1 MKTKLTKR
9 ILALLL
15 TLVMVLSLLP
25 AAFAEGNHHPFQDV
39 PDGKWYSEAVQYVY
53 ENGLMNGTSSTT
65 FDPSGKL
72 TRAMLVTVL
81 YRAAGQ
87 PAVEF
92 TPKFSDVPAGRY
104 YSVPVVWA
112 VENGVTN
119 GVSATKFNPNGAV
132 TREQLAKFLYS
143 YAKLMSFEAAARADL
158 SVFPDA
164 AEAHS
169 WAVEPLQW
177 AVAEG
182 IINGVLTGSGETAKT
197 LLQPRATATR
207 AQVAVMLMRFFQ
219 THTAPDL
226 GEDAVILYTNDVHTY
241 IDKALGYDNIA
252 GLKKAIA
259 RTNDV
264 ILVDAGDHIQGTA
277 FGSMDKGKT
286 IVDLMN
292 AADYDLATLGN
303 HEFDYTMEGCMNTIE
318 WANFPYVSCNF
329 YHEENGVRGENVLD
343 AYKVFELGGRKV
355 ALIGITTPESFT
367 KSTPAYFQDE
377 NGNYIYGISG
387 GEDGSALYA
396 DVQAAIDA
404 AKAEADVVI
413 ALGHLGIDPSSSPW
427 TSKELIANTTGLDAF
442 IDGHSHSTVEQEIV
456 KDQAGSD
463 VVLTQTGCYFGA
475 IGMMRIA
482 PDGTI
487 STELITEC
495 EYSDPAV
502 KEIQDNWIDE
512 INGRLGE
519 VIGHTALTFDNY
531 DETGR
536 LVRKMETNTG
546 DFTADA
552 LYYLFDSLDYDVDV
566 AFMNGGGVRNRAVT
580 GDISYLSCK
589 NIHTFGNV
597 ACLQTVTGQQILDAL
612 EWGARSTDAA
622 ECGGFLQVSGL
633 KYKVDPTIPDTT
645 QKDDKGVWT
654 GGPTGEYRVYDV
666 EVFQDGEWV
675 DLDLDAE
682 YNLAGYN
689 YTLRYLGDGFN
700 MFNGAVNVI
709 DYVMEDYMV
718 LANYVKAFPIPEGAT
733 LPEIEGT
740 NSPLVEK
747 FGTDYLDYTNVAPGL
762 RIQIAEKQTPPD
774 DSDEDLYVLT
784 SELHNHEQ
792 IVVYHPA
799 SGMAL
804 SNADLSETQTGY
816 RAGVAVTPENNC
828 IKNPDAAIV
837 WTVEATE
844 NGWYLK
850 DAEGRKLSIPS
861 GSRGLV
867 LDGADPEW
875 AISAAGV
882 ENCVNLKST
891 TRSGSSGDPLAVE
904 WFSRYSEFTVYFLN
918 ASSNDFALQLYVKTE
933 QTGPVEPIGVDFAI
947 LSTTD
952 VHGKVWDTNILT
964 DGTEYN
970 SLLSIKTAANEVRAE
985 LGAENVLLIDNGDL
999 YQGNPVS
1006 TVQLSKITSGESD
1019 WPAVMALAL
1028 ADMEYTAAA
1037 LGNHEWNYPYATME
1051 GVRTYLAGNGVPT
1064 LCANL
1069 YYEDGTNAYTPYII
1083 REIVIGDQ
1091 TLKIGVLGLENTD
1104 CTRWDVPDN
1113 YPGIVF
1119 HHPDNTEA
1127 SIAWEA
1133 NRYIPMMQA
1142 DGADFIVVAYHGG
1155 KGSVSGDLSFGINT
1169 ENQGARLIAETTGI
1183 DMVIMGHDHSS
1194 AYSNTFLKNL
1204 DGEDVLVVNA
1214 GGQDLTKSVF
1224 TATLDYGEITVAL
1237 KSTEN
1242 LKMSKKVDGQK
1253 VFAYEPDAGL
1263 KAKVQPYVDLAVA
1276 YVNEPIGKAIGEWD
1290 TGNNYYLE
1298 QCDTMDFIQDAQMYE
1313 GTKYLAE
1320 KYDTQEKLD
1329 ALYAAT
1335 GLDHLE
1341 VDMSST
1347 SVATNPNGYYVQ
1359 AGDLTM
1365 KDIFKLYK
1373 YDNNTLYLLPLT
1385 GQQIK
1390 DILEQNA
1397 STRLASTVNAG
1408 EVIYSQFGDFYTNP
1422 VTGGLNFTYD
1432 MYQPEGS
1439 RVVIEGFANGR
1450 EFALDKTYIVAVN
1463 SYHLGNLGCGF
1474 GNYATSDAIWSQ
1486 LDDLGGGSVPELLAQ
1501 YTKDKTAEQGGVNP
1515 ADFTWHWALTY
1526 TGPLDEPIEITGD
1539 VLGQRT
1545 DAFHDGAKLLIYY
1558 PAGSTVVGLNKA
1570 GDTNRLE
1577 AVDAVCDGER
1587 VGTSTAAAIFEV
1599 KLEDTENGYYSL
1611 KSAEGYLTSGDT
1623 GNSLVYSQELTDCG
1637 LWYLTAVENGFHV
1650 MNVGAA
1656 YNDNHNQA
1664 LEYYNG
1670 FTTYGVKNTDA
1681 YLFQLYELIESTEPE
1696 DIIIGG
1702 LEANVWTTKYGN
1714 IYTSCTAE
1722 RLQEMGFAYGD
1733 IITVKF
1739 LDQILDLPLVPTFS
1753 YVDQGT
1759 PGLFI
1764 NKSETGE
1771 FEGNLFM
1778 AINMGDFTT
1787 TYGIAT
1793 KTTNP
1798 DKTWYWTACEG
1809 VTFPIVVTLEMKEQG
1824 GYATEMA
1831 IRDINRT
1838 NNREDYPDLTDAE
1851 FANFRQITT
1860 TGMGDHLYRGSSP
1873 INPEIGR
1880 NTYADAALADA
1891 GVTVIMNLANDQ
1903 ATAEAYEGFADTYYS
1918 KQNVVYLNLGVD
1930 FTAADFQSGLATGLR
1945 HFAENKGVYY
1955 VHCTEGK
1962 DRAGFVSALLECL
1975 MGATYDEVVADYLKT
1990 YTNYYTVVDGVQQ
2003 PLSQETL
2010 DAIANSNIIKTLQT
2024 AFEVEDL
2031 TTADL
2036 AAEAAEYVKA
2046 IGLTDDELAALKEN
2060 LGESR
2065 KLKLVEDAND
2075 MLKYGHLVI
2084 DVSTEDLLKQFAY
2097 GDIVTVTVEGYGA
2110 VDAPICSNYDDV
2122 DTGETLIRAKS
2133 GKTNVNLAI
2142 NYGQIGVQLGIIET
2156 APEGSATKYQVKE
2169 GVTFPIYVTIEMK
2182 EAGGYADELAIR
2194 AMTRDDNHDN
2204 RAAAY
2209 PDLTDAEYA
2218 NFRVVTTTGM
2228 GEDALYRSSS
2238 PINPEIGRNAE
2249 ADAAA
2254 QAAGIKAFMNMAD
2267 TQAEAEAYAG
2277 YADTYYAGQ
2286 NKIFLGLPVAFTTD
2300 EFKTGLADG
2309 YRFIA
2314 SNDGPY
2320 LIHCTEGKDRT
2331 GLGVAVLEALMGA
2344 SIEEI
2349 KTDYLQT
2356 YINYYNV
2363 VDGVQQPLTD
2373 AQKAAVTNTI
2383 VNNLGIIF
2391 DTDVSTASL
2400 ADEAEAYL
2408 TEIGLTADE
2417 QAALKVNL
2425 GKSWSSTGPEEPT
2438 ASYEVAES
2446 VSAGDRIIMVYTVG
2460 EKFYAMS
2467 NDNSTAGML
2476 KVSEVTFTDG
2486 VLNTPDAGT
2495 IFTLETGSA
2504 DGSFLLKGADGKY
2517 IFRASGSTAVNMQE
2531 TGADW
2536 TLTLGEGASRIA
2548 FATDASRCLFIRD
2561 NNPLQI
2567 RCYSTQNLTA
2577 SGYYS
2582 TATIYKVVN
2591 P

>member
-182 IINGVLTGSGETAKT
+182 IINGVLTGSGETART

-277 FGSMDKGKT
+277 FGAMDKGKT

-318 WANFPYVSCNF
+318 WANFSYVSCNF

-377 NGNYIYGISG
+377 NGSYIYGISG

-566 AFMNGGGVRNRAVT
+566 AFMNGGGVRNRAIT

-689 YTLRYLGDGFN
+689 YTLRDLGDGFN

-762 RIQIAEKQTPPD
+762 RIQIAKQEAHE
-774 DSDEDLYVLT
+774 DSGEDLYLLT
-784 SELHNHEQ
+784 SELHDGDQ
-792 IVVYHPA
+792 VVVYHPA

-816 RAGVAVTPENNC
+816 RAGLAVTPEDDV
-828 IKNPDAAIV
+828 IKNPDAAVV
-837 WTVEATE
+837 WTAEATE

-875 AISAAGV
+875 TISAAAA

-891 TRSGSSGDPLAVE
+891 TRAGSSGDPLAIE
-904 WFSRYSEFTVYFLN
+904 WYARFSEFTVYFAN
-918 ASSNDFALQLYVKTE
+918 AESADFALQLY
-933 QTGPVEPIGVDFAI
+933 
-947 LSTTD
+947 
-952 VHGKVWDTNILT
+952 
-964 DGTEYN
+964 
-970 SLLSIKTAANEVRAE
+970 
-985 LGAENVLLIDNGDL
+985 
-999 YQGNPVS
+999 
-1006 TVQLSKITSGESD
+1006 
-1019 WPAVMALAL
+1019 
-1028 ADMEYTAAA
+1028 
-1037 LGNHEWNYPYATME
+1037 
-1051 GVRTYLAGNGVPT
+1051 
-1064 LCANL
+1064 
-1069 YYEDGTNAYTPYII
+1069 
-1083 REIVIGDQ
+1083 
-1091 TLKIGVLGLENTD
+1091 
-1104 CTRWDVPDN
+1104 
-1113 YPGIVF
+1113 
-1119 HHPDNTEA
+1119 
-1127 SIAWEA
+1127 
-1133 NRYIPMMQA
+1133 
-1142 DGADFIVVAYHGG
+1142 
-1155 KGSVSGDLSFGINT
+1155 
-1169 ENQGARLIAETTGI
+1169 
-1183 DMVIMGHDHSS
+1183 
-1194 AYSNTFLKNL
+1194 
-1204 DGEDVLVVNA
+1204 
-1214 GGQDLTKSVF
+1214 
-1224 TATLDYGEITVAL
+1224 
-1237 KSTEN
+1237 
-1242 LKMSKKVDGQK
+1242 
-1253 VFAYEPDAGL
+1253 
-1263 KAKVQPYVDLAVA
+1263 AK
-1276 YVNEPIGKAIGEWD
+1276 
-1290 TGNNYYLE
+1290 
-1298 QCDTMDFIQDAQMYE
+1298 
-1313 GTKYLAE
+1313 
-1320 KYDTQEKLD
+1320 
-1329 ALYAAT
+1329 
-1335 GLDHLE
+1335 
-1341 VDMSST
+1341 
-1347 SVATNPNGYYVQ
+1347 
-1359 AGDLTM
+1359 
-1365 KDIFKLYK
+1365 
-1373 YDNNTLYLLPLT
+1373 
-1385 GQQIK
+1385 
-1390 DILEQNA
+1390 
-1397 STRLASTVNAG
+1397 
-1408 EVIYSQFGDFYTNP
+1408 
-1422 VTGGLNFTYD
+1422 
-1432 MYQPEGS
+1432 
-1439 RVVIEGFANGR
+1439 
-1450 EFALDKTYIVAVN
+1450 
-1463 SYHLGNLGCGF
+1463 
-1474 GNYATSDAIWSQ
+1474 
-1486 LDDLGGGSVPELLAQ
+1486 
-1501 YTKDKTAEQGGVNP
+1501 AEQ
-1515 ADFTWHWALTY
+1515 
-1526 TGPLDEPIEITGD
+1526 
-1539 VLGQRT
+1539 
-1545 DAFHDGAKLLIYY
+1545 
-1558 PAGSTVVGLNKA
+1558 
-1570 GDTNRLE
+1570 
-1577 AVDAVCDGER
+1577 
-1587 VGTSTAAAIFEV
+1587 
-1599 KLEDTENGYYSL
+1599 
-1611 KSAEGYLTSGDT
+1611 
-1623 GNSLVYSQELTDCG
+1623 
-1637 LWYLTAVENGFHV
+1637 
-1650 MNVGAA
+1650 
-1656 YNDNHNQA
+1656 
-1664 LEYYNG
+1664 
-1670 FTTYGVKNTDA
+1670 
-1681 YLFQLYELIESTEPE
+1681 TEPE

-1739 LDQILDLPLVPTFS
+1739 LDQTLDLPLVPTFS

-1851 FANFRQITT
+1851 FANFRRITT

-1903 ATAEAYEGFADTYYS
+1903 ATAEGYEGFADTYYS

-1945 HFAENKGVYY
+1945 HFAANKGVYY

-2024 AFEVEDL
+2024 AFGVEDL

-2060 LGESR
+2060 LGDSR
-2065 KLKLVEDAND
+2065 KLELVEGAND

-2084 DVSTEDLLKQFAY
+2084 DVSTEDLLKEFAY

-2156 APEGSATKYQVKE
+2156 APDGSATKYQVKE

-2391 DTDVSTASL
+2391 DADVSTASL

-2425 GKSWSSTGPEEPT
+2425 GKSWSSAEPEEPT

-2446 VSAGDRIIMVYTVG
+2446 VSVGDRIVMVYTVG

-2467 NDNSTAGML
+2467 SD
-2476 KVSEVTFTDG
+2476 VSENGVMTPVEVTVTDG
-2486 VLNTPDAGT
+2486 ALTAPDSSTVFTLAVGSAEGSYQIQTADGNALNYSGSGSGIYLQDAG
-2495 IFTLETGSA
+2495 S
-2504 DGSFLLKGADGKY
+2504 
-2517 IFRASGSTAVNMQE
+2517 
-2531 TGADW
+2531 DW
-2536 TLTLGEGASRIA
+2536 TLTPGAGTSRIKA
-2548 FATDASRCLFIRD
+2548 ANSTNRCLYVQNYQNALRIK
-2561 NNPLQI
+2561 
-2567 RCYSTQNLTA
+2567 CYTEGNMTA

>member
-119 GVSATKFNPNGAV
+119 GVSETKFNPNGAV

-182 IINGVLTGSGETAKT
+182 IINGVLTGSGETART

-277 FGSMDKGKT
+277 FGAMDKGKT

-442 IDGHSHSTVEQEIV
+442 IDGHSHSTVEKEIV

-566 AFMNGGGVRNRAVT
+566 AFMNGGGVRNRAIT

-689 YTLRYLGDGFN
+689 YTLRDLGDGFN

-762 RIQIAEKQTPPD
+762 RIQIAKQEAHE
-774 DSDEDLYVLT
+774 DSGEDLYLLT
-784 SELHNHEQ
+784 SELHDGDQ
-792 IVVYHPA
+792 VVVYHPA

-816 RAGVAVTPENNC
+816 RAGLAVTPEDDV
-828 IKNPDAAIV
+828 IKNPDAAVV
-837 WTVEATE
+837 WTAEATE

-875 AISAAGV
+875 TISAAAA

-891 TRSGSSGDPLAVE
+891 TRAGSSGDPLAIE
-904 WFSRYSEFTVYFLN
+904 WYARFSEFTVYFAN
-918 ASSNDFALQLYVKTE
+918 AESADFALQLY
-933 QTGPVEPIGVDFAI
+933 
-947 LSTTD
+947 
-952 VHGKVWDTNILT
+952 
-964 DGTEYN
+964 
-970 SLLSIKTAANEVRAE
+970 
-985 LGAENVLLIDNGDL
+985 
-999 YQGNPVS
+999 
-1006 TVQLSKITSGESD
+1006 
-1019 WPAVMALAL
+1019 
-1028 ADMEYTAAA
+1028 
-1037 LGNHEWNYPYATME
+1037 
-1051 GVRTYLAGNGVPT
+1051 
-1064 LCANL
+1064 
-1069 YYEDGTNAYTPYII
+1069 
-1083 REIVIGDQ
+1083 
-1091 TLKIGVLGLENTD
+1091 
-1104 CTRWDVPDN
+1104 
-1113 YPGIVF
+1113 
-1119 HHPDNTEA
+1119 
-1127 SIAWEA
+1127 
-1133 NRYIPMMQA
+1133 
-1142 DGADFIVVAYHGG
+1142 
-1155 KGSVSGDLSFGINT
+1155 
-1169 ENQGARLIAETTGI
+1169 
-1183 DMVIMGHDHSS
+1183 
-1194 AYSNTFLKNL
+1194 
-1204 DGEDVLVVNA
+1204 
-1214 GGQDLTKSVF
+1214 
-1224 TATLDYGEITVAL
+1224 
-1237 KSTEN
+1237 
-1242 LKMSKKVDGQK
+1242 
-1253 VFAYEPDAGL
+1253 
-1263 KAKVQPYVDLAVA
+1263 AK
-1276 YVNEPIGKAIGEWD
+1276 
-1290 TGNNYYLE
+1290 
-1298 QCDTMDFIQDAQMYE
+1298 
-1313 GTKYLAE
+1313 
-1320 KYDTQEKLD
+1320 
-1329 ALYAAT
+1329 
-1335 GLDHLE
+1335 
-1341 VDMSST
+1341 
-1347 SVATNPNGYYVQ
+1347 
-1359 AGDLTM
+1359 
-1365 KDIFKLYK
+1365 
-1373 YDNNTLYLLPLT
+1373 
-1385 GQQIK
+1385 
-1390 DILEQNA
+1390 
-1397 STRLASTVNAG
+1397 
-1408 EVIYSQFGDFYTNP
+1408 
-1422 VTGGLNFTYD
+1422 
-1432 MYQPEGS
+1432 
-1439 RVVIEGFANGR
+1439 
-1450 EFALDKTYIVAVN
+1450 
-1463 SYHLGNLGCGF
+1463 
-1474 GNYATSDAIWSQ
+1474 
-1486 LDDLGGGSVPELLAQ
+1486 
-1501 YTKDKTAEQGGVNP
+1501 AEQ
-1515 ADFTWHWALTY
+1515 
-1526 TGPLDEPIEITGD
+1526 
-1539 VLGQRT
+1539 
-1545 DAFHDGAKLLIYY
+1545 
-1558 PAGSTVVGLNKA
+1558 
-1570 GDTNRLE
+1570 
-1577 AVDAVCDGER
+1577 
-1587 VGTSTAAAIFEV
+1587 
-1599 KLEDTENGYYSL
+1599 
-1611 KSAEGYLTSGDT
+1611 
-1623 GNSLVYSQELTDCG
+1623 
-1637 LWYLTAVENGFHV
+1637 
-1650 MNVGAA
+1650 
-1656 YNDNHNQA
+1656 
-1664 LEYYNG
+1664 
-1670 FTTYGVKNTDA
+1670 
-1681 YLFQLYELIESTEPE
+1681 TEPE

-1739 LDQILDLPLVPTFS
+1739 LDQTLDLPLVPTFS

-1880 NTYADAALADA
+1880 NTYADAALEAA
-1891 GVTVIMNLANDQ
+1891 GATVIMNLANDQ

-1918 KQNVVYLNLGVD
+1918 NQNVVYLNLGVD

-1945 HFAENKGVYY
+1945 HFAENEGVYY

-2003 PLSQETL
+2003 PLPQETL

-2036 AAEAAEYVKA
+2036 AAEAAEYITA

-2060 LGESR
+2060 LG
-2065 KLKLVEDAND
+2065 N
-2075 MLKYGHLVI
+2075 G
-2084 DVSTEDLLKQFAY
+2084 
-2097 GDIVTVTVEGYGA
+2097 
-2110 VDAPICSNYDDV
+2110 
-2122 DTGETLIRAKS
+2122 
-2133 GKTNVNLAI
+2133 
-2142 NYGQIGVQLGIIET
+2142 
-2156 APEGSATKYQVKE
+2156 GSAE
-2169 GVTFPIYVTIEMK
+2169 EPSAPYVV
-2182 EAGGYADELAIR
+2182 ADS
-2194 AMTRDDNHDN
+2194 
-2204 RAAAY
+2204 
-2209 PDLTDAEYA
+2209 
-2218 NFRVVTTTGM
+2218 V
-2228 GEDALYRSSS
+2228 
-2238 PINPEIGRNAE
+2238 
-2249 ADAAA
+2249 
-2254 QAAGIKAFMNMAD
+2254 AAGD
-2267 TQAEAEAYAG
+2267 Q
-2277 YADTYYAGQ
+2277 
-2286 NKIFLGLPVAFTTD
+2286 
-2300 EFKTGLADG
+2300 
-2309 YRFIA
+2309 
-2314 SNDGPY
+2314 
-2320 LIHCTEGKDRT
+2320 
-2331 GLGVAVLEALMGA
+2331 
-2344 SIEEI
+2344 
-2349 KTDYLQT
+2349 
-2356 YINYYNV
+2356 
-2363 VDGVQQPLTD
+2363 
-2373 AQKAAVTNTI
+2373 
-2383 VNNLGIIF
+2383 
-2391 DTDVSTASL
+2391 
-2400 ADEAEAYL
+2400 
-2408 TEIGLTADE
+2408 
-2417 QAALKVNL
+2417 
-2425 GKSWSSTGPEEPT
+2425 
-2438 ASYEVAES
+2438 
-2446 VSAGDRIIMVYTVG
+2446 IIMVYTVG

-2486 VLNTPDAGT
+2486 VLDTPDAGT
-2495 IFTLETGSA
+2495 VFTLETGSA

>member
-182 IINGVLTGSGETAKT
+182 IINGVLTGSGETART

-219 THTAPDL
+219 TL
-226 GEDAVILYTNDVHTY
+226 
-241 IDKALGYDNIA
+241 
-252 GLKKAIA
+252 
-259 RTNDV
+259 
-264 ILVDAGDHIQGTA
+264 
-277 FGSMDKGKT
+277 
-286 IVDLMN
+286 
-292 AADYDLATLGN
+292 
-303 HEFDYTMEGCMNTIE
+303 
-318 WANFPYVSCNF
+318 
-329 YHEENGVRGENVLD
+329 
-343 AYKVFELGGRKV
+343 
-355 ALIGITTPESFT
+355 
-367 KSTPAYFQDE
+367 
-377 NGNYIYGISG
+377 SG
-387 GEDGSALYA
+387 
-396 DVQAAIDA
+396 
-404 AKAEADVVI
+404 
-413 ALGHLGIDPSSSPW
+413 
-427 TSKELIANTTGLDAF
+427 
-442 IDGHSHSTVEQEIV
+442 
-456 KDQAGSD
+456 
-463 VVLTQTGCYFGA
+463 
-475 IGMMRIA
+475 
-482 PDGTI
+482 
-487 STELITEC
+487 
-495 EYSDPAV
+495 
-502 KEIQDNWIDE
+502 
-512 INGRLGE
+512 
-519 VIGHTALTFDNY
+519 
-531 DETGR
+531 
-536 LVRKMETNTG
+536 
-546 DFTADA
+546 
-552 LYYLFDSLDYDVDV
+552 
-566 AFMNGGGVRNRAVT
+566 
-580 GDISYLSCK
+580 
-589 NIHTFGNV
+589 
-597 ACLQTVTGQQILDAL
+597 
-612 EWGARSTDAA
+612 
-622 ECGGFLQVSGL
+622 
-633 KYKVDPTIPDTT
+633 
-645 QKDDKGVWT
+645 
-654 GGPTGEYRVYDV
+654 
-666 EVFQDGEWV
+666 
-675 DLDLDAE
+675 
-682 YNLAGYN
+682 
-689 YTLRYLGDGFN
+689 
-700 MFNGAVNVI
+700 
-709 DYVMEDYMV
+709 
-718 LANYVKAFPIPEGAT
+718 
-733 LPEIEGT
+733 
-740 NSPLVEK
+740 
-747 FGTDYLDYTNVAPGL
+747 
-762 RIQIAEKQTPPD
+762 
-774 DSDEDLYVLT
+774 
-784 SELHNHEQ
+784 
-792 IVVYHPA
+792 
-799 SGMAL
+799 
-804 SNADLSETQTGY
+804 
-816 RAGVAVTPENNC
+816 
-828 IKNPDAAIV
+828 PDA
-837 WTVEATE
+837 
-844 NGWYLK
+844 
-850 DAEGRKLSIPS
+850 
-861 GSRGLV
+861 
-867 LDGADPEW
+867 
-875 AISAAGV
+875 
-882 ENCVNLKST
+882 
-891 TRSGSSGDPLAVE
+891 
-904 WFSRYSEFTVYFLN
+904 
-918 ASSNDFALQLYVKTE
+918 
-933 QTGPVEPIGVDFAI
+933 GVDFAI

-964 DGTEYN
+964 DGIEYN

-1051 GVRTYLAGNGVPT
+1051 GIRSYLAENGVPT

-1069 YYEDGTNAYTPYII
+1069 YHEDGTNAYTPYII
-1083 REIVIGDQ
+1083 REIAVGNQ
-1091 TLKIGVLGLENTD
+1091 TLKIGILGLENTD

-1113 YPGIVF
+1113 YPGLVF

-1142 DGADFIVVAYHGG
+1142 EGADFIVVTYHGG
-1155 KGSVSGDLSFGINT
+1155 RGSASGDLSFGVNT
-1169 ENQGARLIAETTGI
+1169 ENQGARLIANTTGI

-1194 AYSNTFLKNL
+1194 AYSNTFLKNQ

-1224 TATLDYGEITVAL
+1224 TATLENGEITVAL

-1397 STRLASTVNAG
+1397 STRLAATVNAG

-1463 SYHLGNLGCGF
+1463 SYHLGNPGCGF
-1474 GNYATSDAIWSQ
+1474 GNYATTDAIWSQ

-1545 DAFHDGAKLLIYY
+1545 DAFHDEAKLLIYY

-1577 AVDAVCDGER
+1577 AVDAVCDGEK
-1587 VGTSTAAAIFEV
+1587 VGTSTSAAIFEV
-1599 KLEDTENGYYSL
+1599 KLEDAENGYYSL

-1739 LDQILDLPLVPTFS
+1739 LDKSLDLPLVPTFS

-1880 NTYADAALADA
+1880 NTYADAALEAA
-1891 GVTVIMNLANDQ
+1891 GATVIMNLANDQ

-1918 KQNVVYLNLGVD
+1918 NQNVVYLNLGVD

-1945 HFAENKGVYY
+1945 HFAENEGVYY

-2003 PLSQETL
+2003 PLPQETL

-2036 AAEAAEYVKA
+2036 AAEAAEYITA

-2060 LGESR
+2060 LG
-2065 KLKLVEDAND
+2065 N
-2075 MLKYGHLVI
+2075 G
-2084 DVSTEDLLKQFAY
+2084 
-2097 GDIVTVTVEGYGA
+2097 
-2110 VDAPICSNYDDV
+2110 
-2122 DTGETLIRAKS
+2122 
-2133 GKTNVNLAI
+2133 
-2142 NYGQIGVQLGIIET
+2142 
-2156 APEGSATKYQVKE
+2156 GSAE
-2169 GVTFPIYVTIEMK
+2169 ESSAPYVV
-2182 EAGGYADELAIR
+2182 ADS
-2194 AMTRDDNHDN
+2194 
-2204 RAAAY
+2204 
-2209 PDLTDAEYA
+2209 
-2218 NFRVVTTTGM
+2218 V
-2228 GEDALYRSSS
+2228 
-2238 PINPEIGRNAE
+2238 
-2249 ADAAA
+2249 
-2254 QAAGIKAFMNMAD
+2254 AAGD
-2267 TQAEAEAYAG
+2267 Q
-2277 YADTYYAGQ
+2277 
-2286 NKIFLGLPVAFTTD
+2286 
-2300 EFKTGLADG
+2300 
-2309 YRFIA
+2309 
-2314 SNDGPY
+2314 
-2320 LIHCTEGKDRT
+2320 
-2331 GLGVAVLEALMGA
+2331 
-2344 SIEEI
+2344 
-2349 KTDYLQT
+2349 
-2356 YINYYNV
+2356 
-2363 VDGVQQPLTD
+2363 
-2373 AQKAAVTNTI
+2373 
-2383 VNNLGIIF
+2383 
-2391 DTDVSTASL
+2391 
-2400 ADEAEAYL
+2400 
-2408 TEIGLTADE
+2408 
-2417 QAALKVNL
+2417 
-2425 GKSWSSTGPEEPT
+2425 
-2438 ASYEVAES
+2438 
-2446 VSAGDRIIMVYTVG
+2446 IIMVYTVG

-2486 VLNTPDAGT
+2486 VLDTPDAGT
-2495 IFTLETGSA
+2495 VFTLETGSA

-2548 FATDASRCLFIRD
+2548 FATDASCCLFIRD

>member
-182 IINGVLTGSGETAKT
+182 IINGVLTGSGETART

-277 FGSMDKGKT
+277 FGAMDKGKT

-566 AFMNGGGVRNRAVT
+566 AFMNGGGVRNRAIT

-689 YTLRYLGDGFN
+689 YTLRDLGDGFN

-762 RIQIAEKQTPPD
+762 RIQIAKQEAHE
-774 DSDEDLYVLT
+774 DSGEDLYLLT
-784 SELHNHEQ
+784 SELHDGDQ
-792 IVVYHPA
+792 VVVYHPA

-816 RAGVAVTPENNC
+816 RAGLAVTPEDDV
-828 IKNPDAAIV
+828 IKNPDAAVV
-837 WTVEATE
+837 WTAEATE

-875 AISAAGV
+875 TISAAAA

-891 TRSGSSGDPLAVE
+891 TRAGSSGDPLAIE
-904 WFSRYSEFTVYFLN
+904 WYARFSEFTVYFAN
-918 ASSNDFALQLYVKTE
+918 AESADFALQLY
-933 QTGPVEPIGVDFAI
+933 
-947 LSTTD
+947 
-952 VHGKVWDTNILT
+952 
-964 DGTEYN
+964 
-970 SLLSIKTAANEVRAE
+970 
-985 LGAENVLLIDNGDL
+985 
-999 YQGNPVS
+999 
-1006 TVQLSKITSGESD
+1006 
-1019 WPAVMALAL
+1019 
-1028 ADMEYTAAA
+1028 
-1037 LGNHEWNYPYATME
+1037 
-1051 GVRTYLAGNGVPT
+1051 
-1064 LCANL
+1064 
-1069 YYEDGTNAYTPYII
+1069 
-1083 REIVIGDQ
+1083 
-1091 TLKIGVLGLENTD
+1091 
-1104 CTRWDVPDN
+1104 
-1113 YPGIVF
+1113 
-1119 HHPDNTEA
+1119 
-1127 SIAWEA
+1127 
-1133 NRYIPMMQA
+1133 
-1142 DGADFIVVAYHGG
+1142 
-1155 KGSVSGDLSFGINT
+1155 
-1169 ENQGARLIAETTGI
+1169 
-1183 DMVIMGHDHSS
+1183 
-1194 AYSNTFLKNL
+1194 
-1204 DGEDVLVVNA
+1204 
-1214 GGQDLTKSVF
+1214 
-1224 TATLDYGEITVAL
+1224 
-1237 KSTEN
+1237 
-1242 LKMSKKVDGQK
+1242 
-1253 VFAYEPDAGL
+1253 
-1263 KAKVQPYVDLAVA
+1263 AK
-1276 YVNEPIGKAIGEWD
+1276 
-1290 TGNNYYLE
+1290 
-1298 QCDTMDFIQDAQMYE
+1298 
-1313 GTKYLAE
+1313 
-1320 KYDTQEKLD
+1320 
-1329 ALYAAT
+1329 
-1335 GLDHLE
+1335 
-1341 VDMSST
+1341 
-1347 SVATNPNGYYVQ
+1347 
-1359 AGDLTM
+1359 
-1365 KDIFKLYK
+1365 
-1373 YDNNTLYLLPLT
+1373 
-1385 GQQIK
+1385 
-1390 DILEQNA
+1390 
-1397 STRLASTVNAG
+1397 
-1408 EVIYSQFGDFYTNP
+1408 
-1422 VTGGLNFTYD
+1422 
-1432 MYQPEGS
+1432 
-1439 RVVIEGFANGR
+1439 
-1450 EFALDKTYIVAVN
+1450 
-1463 SYHLGNLGCGF
+1463 
-1474 GNYATSDAIWSQ
+1474 
-1486 LDDLGGGSVPELLAQ
+1486 
-1501 YTKDKTAEQGGVNP
+1501 AEQ
-1515 ADFTWHWALTY
+1515 
-1526 TGPLDEPIEITGD
+1526 
-1539 VLGQRT
+1539 
-1545 DAFHDGAKLLIYY
+1545 
-1558 PAGSTVVGLNKA
+1558 
-1570 GDTNRLE
+1570 
-1577 AVDAVCDGER
+1577 
-1587 VGTSTAAAIFEV
+1587 
-1599 KLEDTENGYYSL
+1599 
-1611 KSAEGYLTSGDT
+1611 
-1623 GNSLVYSQELTDCG
+1623 
-1637 LWYLTAVENGFHV
+1637 
-1650 MNVGAA
+1650 
-1656 YNDNHNQA
+1656 
-1664 LEYYNG
+1664 
-1670 FTTYGVKNTDA
+1670 
-1681 YLFQLYELIESTEPE
+1681 TEPE

-1702 LEANVWTTKYGN
+1702 LEANEWTTKYGN

-1733 IITVKF
+1733 IVTVKF
-1739 LDQILDLPLVPTFS
+1739 LDQTLDLPLVPTFS

-1759 PGLFI
+1759 PALFI

-1771 FEGNLFM
+1771 FEGRLFM

-1851 FANFRQITT
+1851 FANFRRITT

-1880 NTYADAALADA
+1880 NTYADAALEAA

-1918 KQNVVYLNLGVD
+1918 NQNVVYLNLGVD

-2024 AFEVEDL
+2024 AFGVEDL

-2060 LGESR
+2060 LGDSR
-2065 KLKLVEDAND
+2065 KLELVEGAND

-2084 DVSTEDLLKQFAY
+2084 DVSTEDLLKEFAY

-2156 APEGSATKYQVKE
+2156 APDGSATKYQVKE

-2391 DTDVSTASL
+2391 DADVSTASL

-2425 GKSWSSTGPEEPT
+2425 GKSWSSAEPEEPT

-2446 VSAGDRIIMVYTVG
+2446 VSAGDQIIMVYTVG

-2467 NDNSTAGML
+2467 SD
-2476 KVSEVTFTDG
+2476 VSENGVMTPVEVTVTDG
-2486 VLNTPDAGT
+2486 ALTAADSSTV
-2495 IFTLETGSA
+2495 FTLAAGSA
-2504 DGSFLLKGADGKY
+2504 EGSYQIQTADGKALNY
-2517 IFRASGSTAVNMQE
+2517 SGSG
-2531 TGADW
+2531 TGIYLQDAGSDW
-2536 TLTLGEGASRIA
+2536 TLTPSAGTSRIKA
-2548 FATDASRCLFIRD
+2548 ANSTDRYLFVQNYQNALRIK
-2561 NNPLQI
+2561 
-2567 RCYSTQNLTA
+2567 CYTEGNMTA

>member
-182 IINGVLTGSGETAKT
+182 IINGVLTGSGETART

-292 AADYDLATLGN
+292 AAGYDLATLGN

-566 AFMNGGGVRNRAVT
+566 AFMNGGGVRNRAIT

-689 YTLRYLGDGFN
+689 YTLRDLGDGFN

-762 RIQIAEKQTPPD
+762 RIQIAKQEAHE
-774 DSDEDLYVLT
+774 DSGEDLYLLT
-784 SELHNHEQ
+784 SELHDGDQ
-792 IVVYHPA
+792 VVVYHPA

-816 RAGVAVTPENNC
+816 RAGLAVTPEDDV
-828 IKNPDAAIV
+828 IKNPDAAVV
-837 WTVEATE
+837 WTAEATE

-875 AISAAGV
+875 TISAAAA

-891 TRSGSSGDPLAVE
+891 TRAGSSGDPLAIE
-904 WFSRYSEFTVYFLN
+904 WYARFSEFTVYFAN
-918 ASSNDFALQLYVKTE
+918 AESADFALQLYAKAE
-933 QTGPVEPIGVDFAI
+933 QTEPVEPAGVDFAI

-952 VHGKVWDTNILT
+952 VHGKVWDANILT
-964 DGTEYN
+964 DGIEYN

-1051 GVRTYLAGNGVPT
+1051 GIRSYLAENGVPT

-1069 YYEDGTNAYTPYII
+1069 YHEDGTNAYTPYII
-1083 REIVIGDQ
+1083 REIAVGDQ

-1113 YPGIVF
+1113 YPGLVF

-1133 NRYIPMMQA
+1133 NRYVPMMQA
-1142 DGADFIVVAYHGG
+1142 EGADFIVVAYHGG
-1155 KGSVSGDLSFGINT
+1155 RGSASGDLSFGVNT
-1169 ENQGARLIAETTGI
+1169 ENQGARLIANTTGI

-1194 AYSNTFLKNL
+1194 AYSNTFLKNR

-1224 TATLDYGEITVAL
+1224 TATLENGEITVAL

-1253 VFAYEPDAGL
+1253 VFAYEPDAEL

-1397 STRLASTVNAG
+1397 STRLAATVNAG

-1450 EFALDKTYIVAVN
+1450 AFALDKTYIVAVN
-1463 SYHLGNLGCGF
+1463 SYHLGNPGCGF
-1474 GNYATSDAIWSQ
+1474 GNYATTDAIWSQ

-1501 YTKDKTAEQGGVNP
+1501 YTRDKTAEQGGVNP

-1577 AVDAVCDGER
+1577 AVDAVCDGEK
-1587 VGTSTAAAIFEV
+1587 VGTSTSAAIFEV
-1599 KLEDTENGYYSL
+1599 KLEDAENGYYSL

-1681 YLFQLYELIESTEPE
+1681 YLFQLYELIESSEPE

-1739 LDQILDLPLVPTFS
+1739 LDQTLDLPLVPTFS

-1880 NTYADAALADA
+1880 NTYADAALAAA
-1891 GVTVIMNLANDQ
+1891 GATVIMNLANDQ

-1945 HFAENKGVYY
+1945 HFAANKGVYY

-2003 PLSQETL
+2003 PLPQETL

-2036 AAEAAEYVKA
+2036 AAEAAEYITA

-2060 LGESR
+2060 LG
-2065 KLKLVEDAND
+2065 N
-2075 MLKYGHLVI
+2075 G
-2084 DVSTEDLLKQFAY
+2084 
-2097 GDIVTVTVEGYGA
+2097 
-2110 VDAPICSNYDDV
+2110 
-2122 DTGETLIRAKS
+2122 
-2133 GKTNVNLAI
+2133 
-2142 NYGQIGVQLGIIET
+2142 
-2156 APEGSATKYQVKE
+2156 GSAE
-2169 GVTFPIYVTIEMK
+2169 EPSAPYVV
-2182 EAGGYADELAIR
+2182 ADS
-2194 AMTRDDNHDN
+2194 
-2204 RAAAY
+2204 
-2209 PDLTDAEYA
+2209 
-2218 NFRVVTTTGM
+2218 V
-2228 GEDALYRSSS
+2228 
-2238 PINPEIGRNAE
+2238 
-2249 ADAAA
+2249 
-2254 QAAGIKAFMNMAD
+2254 AAGD
-2267 TQAEAEAYAG
+2267 Q
-2277 YADTYYAGQ
+2277 
-2286 NKIFLGLPVAFTTD
+2286 
-2300 EFKTGLADG
+2300 
-2309 YRFIA
+2309 
-2314 SNDGPY
+2314 
-2320 LIHCTEGKDRT
+2320 
-2331 GLGVAVLEALMGA
+2331 
-2344 SIEEI
+2344 
-2349 KTDYLQT
+2349 
-2356 YINYYNV
+2356 
-2363 VDGVQQPLTD
+2363 
-2373 AQKAAVTNTI
+2373 
-2383 VNNLGIIF
+2383 
-2391 DTDVSTASL
+2391 
-2400 ADEAEAYL
+2400 
-2408 TEIGLTADE
+2408 
-2417 QAALKVNL
+2417 
-2425 GKSWSSTGPEEPT
+2425 
-2438 ASYEVAES
+2438 
-2446 VSAGDRIIMVYTVG
+2446 IIMVYTVG
-2460 EKFYAMS
+2460 EKFYAMT
-2467 NDNSTAGML
+2467 NDNSTSNML